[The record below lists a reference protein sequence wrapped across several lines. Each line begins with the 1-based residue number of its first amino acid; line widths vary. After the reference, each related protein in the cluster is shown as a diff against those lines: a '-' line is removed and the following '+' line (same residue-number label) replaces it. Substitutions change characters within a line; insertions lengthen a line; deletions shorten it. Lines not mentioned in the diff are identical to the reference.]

1 MTSILYVDDEPD
13 LLDLGKIFLEQN
25 GTFDVTTAGS
35 GLSALDL
42 LKRRQFD
49 AVVPDFMMPGMSGIQ
64 LLQNIRKSSDIPFIL
79 FTGKG
84 REEVVIDAINNG
96 ADFYLQK
103 GGDPQAQFA
112 ELGHKINQAVNRRR
126 AERALRKR
134 LALVR
139 KASDASTRFI
149 RLRADEIDAAIDQLL
164 GEIGTLMGVDRCYL
178 AKESEIPGQ
187 ITWIHEWVGPG
198 GIPSLPEQRNQ
209 RKDVDFSSTAM
220 KIRNMESVIVPSVAA
235 MQAGPDG
242 NTREKQFLEKN
253 NIKSF
258 LILPLTIGPS
268 VIGALG
274 LETLQNETLWP
285 EEDID
290 ILKIYGQII
299 AGALAR
305 KAGEQ
310 AVHESEELYRTV
322 FESTGTAMM
331 ILEENRMVSVVNR
344 EFERI
349 SEYSRDQVVGKIPWT
364 AFVSPED
371 LERMKQYHALRRTN
385 PDKVPRNYEFG
396 FLSRDGKKISTY
408 ITVEMIPGTKKSVVS
423 LINISREKS
432 AQQEL
437 SDSEEKFRNL
447 SESLAEGIYMIQDN
461 RFIYVNP
468 AFSRI
473 CGRSTEELTALTD
486 FTEIFPES
494 DRQRVRQSVSDRL
507 SGLRTSER
515 YSVSAIHKNGT
526 LIPLTIHGSLTRYHG
541 RQALIGTITMA
552 GDP

>member
-1 MTSILYVDDEPD
+1 
-13 LLDLGKIFLEQN
+13 
-25 GTFDVTTAGS
+25 
-35 GLSALDL
+35 
-42 LKRRQFD
+42 
-49 AVVPDFMMPGMSGIQ
+49 
-64 LLQNIRKSSDIPFIL
+64 
-79 FTGKG
+79 
-84 REEVVIDAINNG
+84 
-96 ADFYLQK
+96 
-103 GGDPQAQFA
+103 
-112 ELGHKINQAVNRRR
+112 
-126 AERALRKR
+126 
-134 LALVR
+134 
-139 KASDASTRFI
+139 
-149 RLRADEIDAAIDQLL
+149 
-164 GEIGTLMGVDRCYL
+164 
-178 AKESEIPGQ
+178 
-187 ITWIHEWVGPG
+187 
-198 GIPSLPEQRNQ
+198 
-209 RKDVDFSSTAM
+209 M

-344 EFERI
+344 EF
-349 SEYSRDQVVGKIPWT
+349 
-364 AFVSPED
+364 
-371 LERMKQYHALRRTN
+371 ERMKQYHALRRTN